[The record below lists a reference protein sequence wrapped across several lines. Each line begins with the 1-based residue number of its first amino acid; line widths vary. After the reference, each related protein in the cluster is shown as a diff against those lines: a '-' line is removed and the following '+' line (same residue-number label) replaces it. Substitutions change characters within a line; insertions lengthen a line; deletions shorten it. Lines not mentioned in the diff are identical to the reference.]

1 MRLAVSFSYWNVG
14 SQNTGVYG
22 GEETSGS
29 REKASHSWEH
39 SWDAEVGGGGEG
51 AISERVA
58 QGQEHAE

>member
-29 REKASHSWEH
+29 REKQAT
-39 SWDAEVGGGGEG
+39 AGNTVGMQKWVGVGMEL
-51 AISERVA
+51 SQRE
-58 QGQEHAE
+58 